1 MGGGGGDDAVKV
13 GLDIYD
19 KDALMQVGDWG
30 LGFGVLGSVLSACG
44 FGG

>member
-30 LGFGVLGSVLSACG
+30 LGFGV
-44 FGG
+44 